1 MLGLQLCRMVT
12 SYFQR
17 HTPTSQIE
25 SLKYDCP
32 RLHRIWVPNTMEP
45 KEKKKI
51 GFEIIVFGQIL
62 PHKIGVSDLRSPNS
76 QIQFL
81 YTPNTMPIKYG
92 LIMYINGI
100 LCPKYIFSAQ
110 TRGAPLK
117 ANSRYTFR
125 ETLEQTVQ
133 STLVHLVSAEA
144 TSVRHFIL
152 HFGPRLA

>member
-12 SYFQR
+12 SYFES

-45 KEKKKI
+45 RGKKKK

-81 YTPNTMPIKYG
+81 YTPNTMPIKDG
-92 LIMYINGI
+92 LRKNKVKIPSVKLNTEQDVRFKSLQRYLSRDQGRRKIMPL
-100 LCPKYIFSAQ
+100 LCIGPVVARRK
-110 TRGAPLK
+110 RGNALAISLK
-117 ANSRYTFR
+117 KIDN
-125 ETLEQTVQ
+125 
-133 STLVHLVSAEA
+133 
-144 TSVRHFIL
+144 
-152 HFGPRLA
+152 